1 MLQINI
7 SAKQIECEIKFFLS
21 LSSLILYSF
30 YQKIASVYNLKDKR
44 FFVHNFIMKKSRKHQ
59 LFTLFKQAII
69 VRYGHLGFFFLLEV
83 LDDLPFLHDNQP
95 VAVFENILH
104 VMGNHEGCQLV
115 SADKV
120 VS

>member
-21 LSSLILYSF
+21 LSLLILYSSP
-30 YQKIASVYNLKDKR
+30 QKIASVYIQKYKS
-44 FFVHNFIMKKSRKHQ
+44 FSHNFIMKKSRNYQ
-59 LFTLFKQAII
+59 LFTLFKQAVV

-83 LDDLPFLHDNQP
+83 LDDLTFFHDNQP
-95 VAVFENILH
+95 VAVFEGILH
-104 VMGNHEGCQLV
+104 LVGNHEGRQLV

>member
-21 LSSLILYSF
+21 LSLLILYSSH
-30 YQKIASVYNLKDKR
+30 QKIASVCNRKYKSFLHD
-44 FFVHNFIMKKSRKHQ
+44 FITKKSRKHQ
-59 LFTLFKQAII
+59 LFTLFKQAIV
-69 VRYGHLGFFFLLEV
+69 VRYGHLGFFFLLEI
-83 LDDLPFLHDNQP
+83 LNDLPFLHDNQT
-95 VAVFENILH
+95 VAVFKSILH

>member
-21 LSSLILYSF
+21 LSLLILYSSP
-30 YQKIASVYNLKDKR
+30 QNVASVYNRKDKR
-44 FFVHNFIMKKSRKHQ
+44 FFMHNFIKKKSRKYQ
-59 LFTLFKQAII
+59 PFTLFKQAII
-69 VRYGHLGFFFLLEV
+69 VRYGHLGFFFLFEV
-83 LDDLPFLHDNQP
+83 LDNPAFLHDNQT
-95 VAVFENILH
+95 VAVFEGILH
-104 VMGNHEGCQLV
+104 LVGNHEGRQLV

>member
-21 LSSLILYSF
+21 LSLLTLYSSP
-30 YQKIASVYNLKDKR
+30 QKIASVYNRKYKSFLHD
-44 FFVHNFIMKKSRKHQ
+44 FITKKSRKHQ

-83 LDDLPFLHDNQP
+83 LDDLTFLHDNQT
-95 VAVFENILH
+95 VAVFESILH